1 MIRTQRGITALGFL
15 FLAALV
21 GVIAFAAIRL
31 VPVYLEYYKIVTIME
46 GVQTELDGHVSPTGG
61 VSEIR
66 RSIENRMMIESVRV
80 VKLQE
85 FNIEKQGAFYRV
97 SIGYAQAVP
106 YIANISL
113 VVNFDKSVEIKR

>member
-1 MIRTQRGITALGFL
+1 MIRTQRGITAIGFL

-46 GVQTELDGHVSPTGG
+46 GVQTELDGRVSPTGG

-66 RSIENRMMIESVRV
+66 RSIEKRMVIESVRV

-85 FNIEKQGAFYRV
+85 FNIQKQGAFYRV